1 MTAAVRKK
9 YKELTSE
16 QELFLLYATPPCQGM
31 STNGAGTLLKGVR
44 EGNKPI
50 IDARNRLIIPTMDIV
65 TALRPRWFL
74 MENVPLMRNTVINDE
89 NEITDDLVKKVYD
102 ISNIDGSLLT
112 DYVVEELDILER
124 ELEEEEE

>member
-1 MTAAVRKK
+1 MVKDFN
-9 YKELTSE
+9 L
-16 QELFLLYATPPCQGM
+16 
-31 STNGAGTLLKGVR
+31 
-44 EGNKPI
+44 
-50 IDARNRLIIPTMDIV
+50 
-65 TALRPRWFL
+65 
-74 MENVPLMRNTVINDE
+74 ENVKEVYKKLKEITEEHNYRTFEVAFLIMERLDNVINDE